1 MCSGKEG
8 SGIMGRKIKDPK
20 KATTIIFDFDN
31 YYFIRYFMELNKY
44 ETQSETVNAI
54 VRDYALQF
62 VTEQEA
68 AE

>member
-1 MCSGKEG
+1 
-8 SGIMGRKIKDPK
+8 MGRKIKDPK

-31 YYFIRYFMELNKY
+31 YCFIRYFMELNKY

>member
-1 MCSGKEG
+1 
-8 SGIMGRKIKDPK
+8 MGRKIKDPK